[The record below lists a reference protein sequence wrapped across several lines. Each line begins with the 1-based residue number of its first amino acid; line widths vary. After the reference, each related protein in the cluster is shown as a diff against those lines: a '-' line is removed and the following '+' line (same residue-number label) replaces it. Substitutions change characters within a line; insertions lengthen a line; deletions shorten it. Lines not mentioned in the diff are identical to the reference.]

1 MERVTASLDPAIAAD
16 SRLIRS
22 EVNRCREILER
33 LSIRG
38 AAPGGETPEL
48 VTVSALLSGVSAQFR
63 DAAGLRMQ
71 DVSRGLPELWI
82 PHQAVQQALGVLI
95 KNALEA
101 RHDGSPVEVFADASH
116 GSLRFVIQDRGEGM
130 TPETLRRIGEPF
142 FTTKEPG
149 TGMGLGVFLAR
160 GLAEQLGGNL
170 TFFSVPGEGTTA
182 VLELPA
188 AANHPVGAASR

>member
-1 MERVTASLDPAIAAD
+1 M
-16 SRLIRS
+16 
-22 EVNRCREILER
+22 
-33 LSIRG
+33 
-38 AAPGGETPEL
+38 
-48 VTVSALLSGVSAQFR
+48 
-63 DAAGLRMQ
+63 
-71 DVSRGLPELWI
+71 
-82 PHQAVQQALGVLI
+82 
-95 KNALEA
+95 EA